1 MKKTKKS
8 PNHYTLSIF
17 SVLLFMKG
25 LSKYDKGGEELK
37 LFGKQAARLPM
48 DDQGIIALYW
58 ARDEKAIEETDF
70 KYKKYLFSVAYNIL
84 RDRLDCEEC
93 LNDTYL
99 GAWNAIPPTRPNVL
113 KAFLTTIARRIAIKR
128 YHSNAKKSIIPSE
141 MTLSLAELED
151 FVAGDGVVDADFDA
165 ERLGRIISDFI
176 RSLSD
181 RKQFIFMSRYYMA
194 ESIDAI
200 ASDVG
205 LSRSMVSKELATI
218 KIALKEKLESEG
230 YSI

>member
-1 MKKTKKS
+1 MK
-8 PNHYTLSIF
+8 
-17 SVLLFMKG
+17 LLV
-25 LSKYDKGGEELK
+25 
-37 LFGKQAARLPM
+37 KQATRLPM

-70 KYKKYLFSVAYNIL
+70 KYKKYLFSVVHNIL
-84 RDRLDCEEC
+84 HDRLDCEEC

-99 GAWNAIPPTRPNVL
+99 GAWNAIPPTRPSIL

-128 YHSNAKKSIIPSE
+128 YHSNVKKSIIPSE

-151 FVAGDGVVDADFDA
+151 FVAGDGDVDADFDA
-165 ERLGRIISDFI
+165 ERLGRVISDFV

-181 RKQFIFMSRYYMA
+181 RKQFIFMSRYYIA
-194 ESIDAI
+194 DSIDAI
-200 ASDVG
+200 AGDLG
-205 LSRSMVSKELATI
+205 LSRSTVNKELAAI